1 MLCCLDMDSALD
13 QEVVVQTP
21 KHLIRDGRIMND
33 ISSEYFVRCGQAE
46 GRYTY
51 FGMNYCPFCGKP
63 ISLGLWAAEK
73 KK

>member
-1 MLCCLDMDSALD
+1 MHCCQDMDSAIE
-13 QEVVVQTP
+13 QEVIVKAQ
-21 KHLIRDGRIMND
+21 KHLIHDGRIMND
-33 ISSEYFVRCGQAE
+33 ISSEYFVRFGPE

-51 FGMNYCPFCGKP
+51 FALNYCPFCGKP

>member
-1 MLCCLDMDSALD
+1 MDCCADMENAIE
-13 QEVVVQTP
+13 QEVVVKAQ
-21 KHLIRDGRIMND
+21 KHLIQDGRIMND
-33 ISSEYFVRCGQAE
+33 IHSEYFVRFGHAE

-51 FGMNYCPFCGKP
+51 FAVNYCPFCGKP